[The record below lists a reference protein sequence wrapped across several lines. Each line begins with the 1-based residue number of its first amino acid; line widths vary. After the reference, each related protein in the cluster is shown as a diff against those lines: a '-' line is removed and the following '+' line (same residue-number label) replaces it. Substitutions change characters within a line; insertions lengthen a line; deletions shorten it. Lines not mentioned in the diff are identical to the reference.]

1 MGPHAQLV
9 IIARLRKG
17 FDPVA
22 HAQGVELT
30 LGDNLPGGRY
40 MPPID
45 TDASHEPAEPWMTSL
60 FKTATLLFAAL
71 FLGSC
76 GGGGSSPPEAS
87 LSPAT
92 CELSMFYASGS
103 INGTGYEIRSIL
115 TESVPRQFNPCL
127 LKTIQSASVSLCLDH
142 PQIAELSAQLRLP
155 NNSSVVLNLQTA
167 QPGAA
172 CLNTG
177 VLYSIPLRATELPLA
192 NSGNLNWTVG
202 VTDTDQVSTTRTGYL
217 VGWSMKIEGLQ

>member
-1 MGPHAQLV
+1 
-9 IIARLRKG
+9 
-17 FDPVA
+17 
-22 HAQGVELT
+22 
-30 LGDNLPGGRY
+30 
-40 MPPID
+40 
-45 TDASHEPAEPWMTSL
+45 MTSL

-92 CELSMFYASGS
+92 CELSLVYASGS
-103 INGTGYEIRSIL
+103 IDRGTGYEIRSTL
-115 TESVPRQFNPCL
+115 TESVSRQFNPCP

-142 PQIAELSAQLRLP
+142 PEIAELSAQLRLP

-202 VTDTDQVSTTRTGYL
+202 VTDNVQVSTTPTGYL